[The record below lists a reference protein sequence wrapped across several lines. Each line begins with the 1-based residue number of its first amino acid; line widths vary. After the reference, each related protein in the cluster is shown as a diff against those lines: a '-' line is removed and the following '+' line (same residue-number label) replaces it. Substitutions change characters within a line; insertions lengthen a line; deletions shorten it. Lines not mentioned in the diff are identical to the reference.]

1 MSKHV
6 VAGPHAGALRTM
18 YVVDSTA
25 GPFAAQVVNKRR
37 SAFSAYLF
45 QVIGDKELLYNFIKY
60 PISSAAQPADDIRRF
75 MDWWHNHKYEN
86 NDTMETDSHRHR
98 SRSRSRSPP

>member
-45 QVIGDKELLYNFIKY
+45 QVIGDNELLYNFIKY
-60 PISSAAQPADDIRRF
+60 PISSAAQPALLREALQICNKHHTCCATAVRG
-75 MDWWHNHKYEN
+75 H
-86 NDTMETDSHRHR
+86 
-98 SRSRSRSPP
+98 